1 MFAPK
6 QRHNNQVFCVH
17 SHASHIKNNNFLPGC
32 RGMPSAQELSL
43 LEGSAS
49 RSAVYTSVQ
58 AEENLE
64 EGVSDENEVGV
75 C

>member
-1 MFAPK
+1 
-6 QRHNNQVFCVH
+6 
-17 SHASHIKNNNFLPGC
+17 
-32 RGMPSAQELSL
+32 MPSAQELSL

-64 EGVSDENEVGV
+64 ESTLIEDEVSIK
-75 C
+75 